1 MFNYD
6 YQNDE
11 IRSVYE
17 NTSILKKPITGI
29 ISGYH
34 DISYILV
41 SPDDENTSHA
51 IEINGKIR
59 VSPRFIISPTMLQET
74 FGDVF
79 ESGTFDKS
87 IEGRLF
93 SFAYSG
99 KKNVKVSSEYLNIKH
114 TETNPQEH
122 LNIVQDNLYR
132 EENTRTALIYGP
144 KFQYYPVSLDKFIS
158 EILDREFRG

>member
-1 MFNYD
+1 MFN

-11 IRSVYE
+11 IRTVFE
-17 NTSILKKPITGI
+17 NTTILKKPISGI

-41 SPDDENTSHA
+41 SPDDENSSHA

-79 ESGTFDKS
+79 EAGTFDQS

-99 KKNVKVSSEYLNIKH
+99 KKNIKISSEFLNIKH
-114 TETNPQEH
+114 TENNPDEH
-122 LNIVQDNLYR
+122 LKNVQDSLFR
-132 EENTRTALIYGP
+132 EENTRTGLIYGP
-144 KFQYYPVSLDKFIS
+144 RFQYYPVSLDRFIS
-158 EILDREFRG
+158 ELLDREFRT